1 MDQNKKDNSGAL
13 FINDRKEKETHP
25 DLKGS
30 PLINGVEYWISSWD
44 NESKAGKSYLSLSFT
59 EKEKQPQDPQS
70 NKPTGISARF
80 QEDAIKQQ
88 TNEQSND
95 SGMPF

>member
-25 DLKGS
+25 DFKGKAT
-30 PLINGVEYWISSWD
+30 IKGVDYYISAWD
-44 NESKAGKSYLSLSFT
+44 NVSKAGKSYLSLSLT
-59 EKEKQPQDPQS
+59 EVDQTQQTS
-70 NKPTGISARF
+70 KPTGISARF

-88 TNEQSND
+88 TNEQAND